1 MLSFDPIEEARR
13 NWDKHGW
20 GAATAMVAATS
31 ITRAHQIV
39 LGRINAAL
47 APYGL
52 TFSRFEVLA
61 LVHFS
66 RQGALPMGKIGA
78 RLQVHPTSVT
88 SLVDR
93 LAGDG
98 LVERR
103 PHPTD
108 RRTTLVQLS
117 EQGASV
123 VDQAAQDLA
132 RIDFGLAELSDASL
146 NEIAS
151 NIETFRREAGDWNL
165 KLK

>member
-31 ITRAHQIV
+31 ITRAHQIL

-47 APYGL
+47 AAHGL

-61 LVHFS
+61 LVYFS

-93 LAGDG
+93 LAADG

-108 RRTTLVQLS
+108 RRTTLVKLS
-117 EQGASV
+117 EEGARV
-123 VDQAAQDLA
+123 VDRAAQDLA
-132 RIDFGLAELSDASL
+132 AIEFGLAELDATTKH
-146 NEIAS
+146 EIAS
-151 NIETFRREAGDWNL
+151 NIEILRRQAGDWNL
-165 KLK
+165 DVS